1 MDLGAV
7 KNCENYGSVESSGG
21 DYVGGI
27 AGLSRATIRS
37 CYVKCSLSGG
47 DYIGGV
53 LGAGESSAVVSDC
66 RTLVEIPEG
75 GRCLGAV
82 SGTET
87 GFLFRQPVR
96 VGYAGPVW
104 GASAT
109 PVRPSPS
116 ALTSCAP

>member
-1 MDLGAV
+1 
-7 KNCENYGSVESSGG
+7 
-21 DYVGGI
+21 
-27 AGLSRATIRS
+27 SRATIRS

-87 GFLFRQPVR
+87 GSFSGNQYVSDTLAGLGRIS
-96 VGYAGPVW
+96 YAGQAEPISFDELRAVT
-104 GASAT
+104 GLPQAMTQLMAK
-109 PVRPSPS
+109 
-116 ALTSCAP
+116 